1 MARPRLSEGTRK
13 RLLEASVAA
22 FLKDGYHGTGLKEM
36 LASVN
41 VPKGSFYNYFASKE
55 ELGAA
60 AIRHYSA
67 CTAAKLAD
75 ALEGTPN
82 PLAGLRTFFE
92 RLIDDFE
99 RAGFT
104 GGCLVANLAGELD
117 GSPACGAALAAAFR
131 DWRDGVSD
139 ALQAAQLRGLIRDD
153 VDATELAD
161 MLLEAWEGAVIRMK
175 IDRSAVPLRR
185 CLDRLL
191 DGYFRP

>member
-1 MARPRLSEGTRK
+1 MARGDSTEEKILKAAINLFHEFGYNGT
-13 RLLEASVAA
+13 SVQDIVSAA
-22 FLKDGYHGTGLKEM
+22 R
-36 LASVN
+36 